1 MKGGRITGFTILAE
15 GVHPNDAK
23 IKALVEFLTP
33 TDSTSV
39 KRFLGMLN
47 FYRRHVHDLAAVARP
62 LTTLTC
68 KDMATGGNV
77 PFNRSSYCKEAFTE
91 LKQRSIATPVLQTPD
106 LTRPIFVKTDV
117 TIVRFG
123 DVLEQLLTRAEPV
136 KPYWICKSAD
146 KPYREKVCPNRIG
159 GMCLNSCSEIL

>member
-1 MKGGRITGFTILAE
+1 
-15 GVHPNDAK
+15 
-23 IKALVEFLTP
+23 
-33 TDSTSV
+33 
-39 KRFLGMLN
+39 MLN

-91 LKQRSIATPVLQTPD
+91 LKQRSIAAPVLQPPD

-123 DVLEQLLTRAEPV
+123 DVLEQLLIRAEPV

-146 KPYREKVCPNRIG
+146 KSCREKVCPNRIG
-159 GMCLNSCSEIL
+159 GMCLNTCSGILWSVPTWELIDHLYLSSSSGQCIIIHYTFEEPDWGLLAR